1 MTKSAKIGV
10 GVAALV
16 IAGAFGGWF
25 WLNEQV
31 QPTAQGKDFFVRLK
45 PGSSLQNTFE
55 LLQEKGVIKNS
66 GSALLYVKLRGRQQK
81 VAQGTYQFKPGMTID
96 EVLKSLQKPVRRMIL
111 VKEGRWIKRTAE
123 ALEMNEVCSAKDYI
137 ELANQPEKFK
147 DVVSFPLPSDSLEGY
162 LYPDTYDLPPLI
174 GAESVIKMQL
184 KNFENKVYKKLPK
197 DVDIHR
203 ALTMGSIIQTEVALD
218 SERPIVAGLIENRI
232 KKGMRLEMDATVLYA
247 LQEWKV
253 LGPGVVKTVKSPY
266 NTYLNKGLPPGP
278 ICSPTDKSVFAAIKP
293 AKTDYLYYVAG
304 ATKAQFFSKS
314 YPEHI
319 QNIKK
324 ARAEVRAAKAAAK

>member
-1 MTKSAKIGV
+1 MTKSAKIG
-10 GVAALV
+10 AALAV
-16 IAGAFGGWF
+16 LAIAGVGGGWF
-25 WLNEQV
+25 WLNDQV
-31 QPTAQGKDFFVRLK
+31 KPTAPGPDFFVRLK
-45 PGSSLQNTFE
+45 AGSNLQDTFQ
-55 LLQEKGVIKNS
+55 LLEEKGVLKNA
-66 GSALLYVKLRGRQQK
+66 GSALLFVKLRGQQQK
-81 VAQGTYQFKPGMTID
+81 VTQGTYQFHPGMSVD
-96 EVLKSLQKPVRRMIL
+96 EILKSLQKSVRRMVL
-111 VKEGRWIKRTAE
+111 VKEGRWIKRTAV
-123 ALEMNEVCSAKDYI
+123 ALEKLNVCKADEYI
-137 ELANQPEKFK
+137 ELANNPEKFK
-147 DVVSFPLPSDSLEGY
+147 DAVSFPLPADSLEGY

-174 GAESVIKMQL
+174 GAEAAIKMQL
-184 KNFENKVYKKLPK
+184 RNFESKIYKKLPEG
-197 DVDIHR
+197 VDLHR